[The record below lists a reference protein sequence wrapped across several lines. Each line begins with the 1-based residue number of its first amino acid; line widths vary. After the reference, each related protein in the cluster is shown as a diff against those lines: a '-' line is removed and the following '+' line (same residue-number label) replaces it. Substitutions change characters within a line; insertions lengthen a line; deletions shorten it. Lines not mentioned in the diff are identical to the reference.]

1 MLQAAGTH
9 HIASLPWAQH
19 RPPSHTPH
27 SDHWEWVR
35 EDTEDRC
42 SLPELNCSIRYHWA
56 HWPSNACLS
65 GALRQWNCCHKT
77 AISMSIR
84 ARKRRRQATSLPQ
97 YTNDLPVAHSR
108 RFIYADDICCAL
120 QAKTFSKT
128 ECTLVAHLAQCP
140 SCQILSAVASETQH
154 VQDCDKCFPPA

>member
-1 MLQAAGTH
+1 
-9 HIASLPWAQH
+9 
-19 RPPSHTPH
+19 
-27 SDHWEWVR
+27 
-35 EDTEDRC
+35 
-42 SLPELNCSIRYHWA
+42 
-56 HWPSNACLS
+56 
-65 GALRQWNCCHKT
+65 
-77 AISMSIR
+77 MSIR

-120 QAKTFSKT
+120 QAKTLSKT